1 MKVTAEE
8 LAKQLNG
15 FDISDNF
22 TKGVINIAKNS
33 NLVIVSAIGD
43 DTIIFSGSL
52 KDEFDLLHGGQIFMS
67 KEKGIGGSDE
77 FIPYL
82 KQSVKKDRKLI
93 EVFWNKNG
101 LFKWKFLTLIK
112 HSTYDLKSNGR
123 SFCKGIIFNLND
135 I

>member
-1 MKVTAEE
+1 MSKISAEE

-15 FDISDNF
+15 FDVNDSF
-22 TKGVINIAKNS
+22 TKSVINIAKNS

-52 KDEFDLLHGGQIFMS
+52 KDEFDLLHGGQIFMA
-67 KEKGIGGSDE
+67 KEGGE
-77 FIPYL
+77 YIPYK
-82 KQSVKKDRKLI
+82 KQSQDKSRKVI
-93 EVFWNKNG
+93 EVFWDKHSV
-101 LFKWKFLTLIK
+101 FKWKFLTLIK
-112 HSTYDLKSNGR
+112 HVTYDLKKDGR

>member
-1 MKVTAEE
+1 MIKVTSEE

-15 FDISDNF
+15 FDVDDSF
-22 TKGVINIAKNS
+22 TKSVINIAKNS

-52 KDEFDLLHGGQIFMS
+52 KDEFDLLHGGQIFMA
-67 KEKGIGGSDE
+67 KEGDE
-77 FIPYL
+77 YIPYR
-82 KQSVKKDRKLI
+82 KQSIDKSRKVI
-93 EVFWNKNG
+93 EVFWDKHS

-112 HSTYDLKSNGR
+112 HVTYDLKKDGK

-135 I
+135 V

>member
-1 MKVTAEE
+1 MKITADE

-15 FDISDNF
+15 FDVNDSF
-22 TKGVINIAKNS
+22 TKAVINLAKNS

-52 KDEFDLLHGGQIFMS
+52 KDEFDLLHGGQIFMAREDNES
-67 KEKGIGGSDE
+67 
-77 FIPYL
+77 IPYT
-82 KQSVKKDRKLI
+82 KQSKDKTRKVI
-93 EVFWNKNG
+93 EVFWDKHAV
-101 LFKWKFLTLIK
+101 FKWKFLTLIK
-112 HSTYDLKSNGR
+112 HSTYDIKKDGR

>member
-1 MKVTAEE
+1 MNITAEE

-15 FDISDNF
+15 FDVNDSF
-22 TKGVINIAKNS
+22 TKAVINLAKNS

-52 KDEFDLLHGGQIFMS
+52 KDEFDLFHGGQIFMA
-67 KEKGIGGSDE
+67 KEGDE
-77 FIPYL
+77 YYPYL
-82 KQSVKKDRKLI
+82 RQDNNKSRKVI
-93 EVFWNKNG
+93 EIFWDKHAV
-101 LFKWKFLTLIK
+101 FKWKFLTLIK
-112 HSTYDLKSNGR
+112 HSTYDLKKDGK

>member
-1 MKVTAEE
+1 MKITADE

-15 FDISDNF
+15 FDVNDSF
-22 TKGVINIAKNS
+22 TKAVINLAKNS

-52 KDEFDLLHGGQIFMS
+52 KDEFDLLHGGQIFMA
-67 KEKGIGGSDE
+67 KEDNE
-77 FIPYL
+77 YVPYT
-82 KQSVKKDRKLI
+82 KQNKDKTRKVI
-93 EVFWNKNG
+93 EVFWDKHAV
-101 LFKWKFLTLIK
+101 FKWKFLTLIK
-112 HSTYDLKSNGR
+112 HSTYDIKKDGR

>member
-1 MKVTAEE
+1 MKITADE

-15 FDISDNF
+15 FDVNDSF
-22 TKGVINIAKNS
+22 TKGVINLAKNS

-52 KDEFDLLHGGQIFMS
+52 KDEFDLLHGGQIFMA
-67 KEKGIGGSDE
+67 KEGDE
-77 FIPYL
+77 YIPYL
-82 KQSVKKDRKLI
+82 RQSQDKSRKVI
-93 EVFWNKNG
+93 EVFWDRHS

-112 HSTYDLKSNGR
+112 HVTYDIRKDGK
-123 SFCKGIIFNLND
+123 SFCKGIIFSLND

>member
-1 MKVTAEE
+1 MMKITADE

-15 FDISDNF
+15 FDVNDSF
-22 TKGVINIAKNS
+22 TKAVINLAKNS

-52 KDEFDLLHGGQIFMS
+52 KDEFDLLHGGQIFMAR
-67 KEKGIGGSDE
+67 EDNE
-77 FIPYL
+77 YIPYT
-82 KQSVKKDRKLI
+82 KQSKDKTRKVI
-93 EVFWNKNG
+93 EVFWDKHAV
-101 LFKWKFLTLIK
+101 FKWKFLTLIK
-112 HSTYDLKSNGR
+112 HSTYDIKKDGR

>member
-1 MKVTAEE
+1 MMKITADE

-15 FDISDNF
+15 FDVNDSF
-22 TKGVINIAKNS
+22 TKAVINLAKNS

-52 KDEFDLLHGGQIFMS
+52 KDEFDLLHGGQIFMA
-67 KEKGIGGSDE
+67 KEYNE
-77 FIPYL
+77 CIPYT
-82 KQSVKKDRKLI
+82 KQSKDKTRKVI
-93 EVFWNKNG
+93 EVFWDKHAV
-101 LFKWKFLTLIK
+101 FKWKFLTLIK
-112 HSTYDLKSNGR
+112 HSTYDIKKDGR

>member
-1 MKVTAEE
+1 MIKVTSEE

-15 FDISDNF
+15 FDVDDSF
-22 TKGVINIAKNS
+22 TKSVINIAKNS

-52 KDEFDLLHGGQIFMS
+52 KDEFDLLHGGQIFMA
-67 KEKGIGGSDE
+67 KEGDE
-77 FIPYL
+77 YIPYR
-82 KQSVKKDRKLI
+82 KQSIDKSRKVI
-93 EVFWNKNG
+93 EVFWDKHS

-112 HSTYDLKSNGR
+112 HATYDLKKDGK

-135 I
+135 V

>member
-1 MKVTAEE
+1 MMKITADE

-15 FDISDNF
+15 FDVNDSF
-22 TKGVINIAKNS
+22 TKAVINIAKNS

-52 KDEFDLLHGGQIFMS
+52 KDEFDLLHGGQIFMAR
-67 KEKGIGGSDE
+67 EDNE
-77 FIPYL
+77 CIPYT
-82 KQSVKKDRKLI
+82 KQSKDKTRKVI
-93 EVFWNKNG
+93 EVFWDKHAV
-101 LFKWKFLTLIK
+101 FKWKFLTLIK
-112 HSTYDLKSNGR
+112 HSTYDIKKDGR